1 MMDIYYIDN
10 WSVGLDINL
19 IIRTIPAV
27 LRRDGAY

>member
-10 WSVGLDINL
+10 WSLGLDINL

-27 LRRDGAY
+27 IGRDGAY